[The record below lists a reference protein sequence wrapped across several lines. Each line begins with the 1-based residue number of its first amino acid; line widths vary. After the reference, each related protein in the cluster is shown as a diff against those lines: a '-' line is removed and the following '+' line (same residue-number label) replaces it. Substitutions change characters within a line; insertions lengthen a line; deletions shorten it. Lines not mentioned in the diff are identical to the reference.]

1 MQKVWSTVKTF
12 RYTTMVS
19 VIIPNYNHS
28 SFLTERIQSVLNQTY
43 KAFEVI
49 ILDDC
54 SNDNSREVIESFR
67 NRDNVSQIIYNECNS
82 GSPFKQWQKGIELA
96 KGKYIWIA
104 ESDDFCA
111 SNFLEV
117 AVAKLQ
123 QSHAQVFAAKSV
135 RVDENSKSIDEFEWW
150 YKDLGGER
158 WKSDY
163 VNSCEDEIKSYLS
176 KKCTIIN
183 TSAVVFENTPK
194 LSSFLERITRF
205 KSCGDWL
212 FWLMY
217 FADSKTIAYSTAT
230 SNYFRFHANTTRA
243 YVPFERNFEVLKIYK
258 WVCNNVLNGRESL
271 NLLSY
276 YFSLHLRFHSRK
288 KLLQNL
294 QFVFASFKYT
304 SYTSWFLLRYYLQVK
319 L

>member
-1 MQKVWSTVKTF
+1 MIS
-12 RYTTMVS
+12 
-19 VIIPNYNHS
+19 IIVPNYNHGKY
-28 SFLTERIQSVLNQTY
+28 LKERMESILNQTF
-43 KAFEVI
+43 KDFEVI
-49 ILDDC
+49 ILDDL
-54 SNDNSREVIESFR
+54 STDDSKEVIER
-67 NRDNVSQIIYNECNS
+67 YRDNPKISHIIYNSKNS

-96 KGKYIWIA
+96 KGKYVWIA

-117 AVAKLQ
+117 AVAELQ
-123 QSHAQVFAAKSV
+123 QSNAQVFVAKSV
-135 RVDENSKSIDEFEWW
+135 RVDENSKTVDEFEWW
-150 YKDLGGER
+150 YEDLGGER
-158 WKSDY
+158 WKFDY
-163 VNSCEDEIKSYLS
+163 INTCEDEIKRYLS

-183 TSAVVFENTPK
+183 TSAVVFTNSPK
-194 LSSFLERITRF
+194 LSSFLNRITKF

>member
-1 MQKVWSTVKTF
+1 MIS
-12 RYTTMVS
+12 
-19 VIIPNYNHS
+19 IIVPNYNHGKY
-28 SFLTERIQSVLNQTY
+28 LKERMESILNQTF
-43 KAFEVI
+43 KDFEVI
-49 ILDDC
+49 ILDDL
-54 SNDNSREVIESFR
+54 STDDSKGVIERYRGNPKISHT
-67 NRDNVSQIIYNECNS
+67 IYNSKNS
-82 GSPFKQWQKGIELA
+82 GSPFKQWQKGIERA

-123 QSHAQVFAAKSV
+123 QKDAQVFVAKSV
-135 RVDENSKSIDEFEWW
+135 RVDESSKSIDEFEWW
-150 YKDLGGER
+150 YEDLGGER

-183 TSAVVFENTPK
+183 TSAVVFENTPN
-194 LSSFLERITRF
+194 LSSFLDRITKF

-217 FADSKTIAYSTAT
+217 FSDSKRIAYSTAT

-294 QFVFASFKYT
+294 QFVFASSKYT